1 MFNYQHSLWEVV
13 ITLNALILKA
23 MFHKLVINL
32 LGEGF
37 GVSGTNLLT
46 VVMDSMINSNSTIC
60 LIKYMAAM

>member
-60 LIKYMAAM
+60 LIESMAAM